1 MKLVTRIN
9 PAFFLATSLMFISA
23 FTPWFGARIGK
34 SEWSVEPI
42 FSSAMRLSTI
52 ALLAMAMIG
61 ILLDS
66 RTLWGQ
72 YLVGLSTAIWGS
84 CCLWAWLIGAQ
95 LRNWLPSGVVPK
107 GLIPN
112 VRMGVLFGVIAIFI
126 VLIETFSPSWIRTR
140 IGWRWLLKQ
149 GITLS
154 VVILIIATRDIPWA
168 SFRVE
173 DYFFEIA
180 PQSVPV
186 LGEIYGIC
194 CLTVAISLIWA
205 SLGSAMA
212 PKIVSLVT
220 SILILAMGFLSI
232 ALRSGVN
239 WLSRI
244 SLDLAGLD
252 NQEIRAVEQHSG
264 PQMMVV
270 AGLAA
275 LAVSIYLLWNR
286 EEAQVDSFPRNE
298 QPSRTSGQFDGAK
311 FL

>member
-1 MKLVTRIN
+1 
-9 PAFFLATSLMFISA
+9 
-23 FTPWFGARIGK
+23 
-34 SEWSVEPI
+34 
-42 FSSAMRLSTI
+42 
-52 ALLAMAMIG
+52 MAMIG